1 MQLPQ
6 MARIRQHFSDE
17 CLSDVTYSVKK
28 TLIKAG
34 ITELIKPGRRIAICS
49 GSRGI
54 TNIQSITRTV
64 IDAVREIGGEP
75 FVLPAMGSH
84 GGATSEGQKEVLA
97 SYGIDEDSMECPIE
111 ATMDVVEV
119 GNLSDGT
126 PVLINRLAFEADG
139 VILVNRIKPH
149 TSFRGQFES
158 GLMKMMTIGLGSHQG
173 ATIAHSQGAEG
184 LARLIPAW
192 GKTILKKAPI
202 LMGLA
207 IVENAYEQTLQ
218 VEALTADKFI
228 SREPHLLEIARNSM
242 PQILCKGIDVLIVD
256 QIGKNISGTGMDTNI
271 IGRMLLPGVK
281 EPTTPG
287 VSRIVA
293 LNLTD
298 ESHGNANGVGLADI
312 ITRRLFQK
320 INFETTYANV
330 FTHTFLNRANIPIIM
345 ESDKEAIEAAIN
357 VENIDDN
364 KQARIVRI
372 NNTLDIGEI
381 SVSES
386 LLSEVLSKPNIEQIA
401 KETSIQFDS
410 KGNLLG

>member
-1 MQLPQ
+1 MQLPK
-6 MARIRQHFSDE
+6 MAKVKQHFSDE
-17 CLSDVTYSVKK
+17 CLSDVSYSVKES
-28 TLIKAG
+28 LIKAG
-34 ITELIKPGRRIAICS
+34 ITDLVKPGQRIAVSS

-54 TNIQSITRTV
+54 SNIHSITRTV
-64 IDAVREIGGEP
+64 VDAISKIGGKP

-84 GGATSEGQKEVLA
+84 GGATSEGQKQVLA
-97 SYGIDEDSMECPIE
+97 SYGIDENSMECPIE

-126 PVLINRLAFEADG
+126 PVLLNRLAFEADG
-139 VILVNRIKPH
+139 VILVNRVKPH

-228 SREPHLLEIARNSM
+228 SREPHLLEIARRSM
-242 PQILCKGIDVLIVD
+242 PQILCEGIDVLIVD

-281 EPTTPG
+281 EPTIPG
-287 VSRIVA
+287 ASRIVA
-293 LNLTD
+293 LNLSD

-312 ITRRLFQK
+312 ITRRLF
-320 INFETTYANV
+320 ETIDFKATYANV
-330 FTHTFLNRANIPIIM
+330 FTHTFLNRANIPVIM
-345 ESDKEAIEAAIN
+345 ESDQKAIEAA
-357 VENIDDN
+357 VSVQRLSDN

-386 LLSEVLSKPNIEQIA
+386 LLTEVLSRPDVELINEL
-401 KETSIQFDS
+401 THIQFDS
-410 KGNLLG
+410 SGSIL